1 MSKIP
6 AINEI
11 DANSPSQESTEVVV
25 KATTVTPDINEIQEF
40 IRLLT
45 MDYLNLQL
53 IGGITHIN
61 FLKLNLIKILFLV
74 LIMVLLVVV
83 IVKVLIL

>member
-1 MSKIP
+1 MKSRKLLVLLQLFKRLMVLV
-6 AINEI
+6 NL
-11 DANSPSQESTEVVV
+11 QLVR
-25 KATTVTPDINEIQEF
+25 F